1 MYVVGSTRDRVFQI
15 ALDPAWQVNSAV
27 YVSNVSVGT
36 QEPDTFSLDF
46 SHDGKHFVIG
56 GDTNHTVYRYTMSTP
71 WEVNSASYVDSLN
84 LSDGFTNIE
93 AIKFVRN
100 GLYMYVM
107 GSTGNVTYPAV
118 AEGIFRYI
126 AG

>member
-1 MYVVGSTRDRVFQI
+1 MYVVGSARDRVFQI

-84 LSDGFTNIE
+84 LRDGFTNIE
-93 AIKFVRN
+93 AIKFIRN

-107 GSTGNVTYPAV
+107 GSTGNVTYPAS